1 MQSER
6 NLIRRA
12 DMLSRISTACILL
25 AALTGFVSAQD
36 EGEGKTPPVT
46 EETIAEFQ
54 EVLDGLAK
62 AFKEKS
68 DVDILYYTKE
78 GVKKIAG
85 AAPKQKGKFVGL
97 VAKGLKS
104 KNDEVRSQMITALG
118 ASGQPK
124 ASKILL
130 KEAKSKRAKNS
141 ITYMCECLGAL
152 GRLADPKSLKDLS
165 KFLNNKENRVI
176 AAAINA
182 MADYRNAPLKTR
194 KDIVDILLKRYA
206 SVASP
211 MTRPNPKT
219 SDKQK
224 FEALADSFES
234 TLKILTKKT
243 DLKGFD
249 KWDRW
254 YRKEGKKAKTW

>member
-1 MQSER
+1 MSIER

-12 DMLSRISTACILL
+12 VMLSRIAIACILTALL
-25 AALTGFVSAQD
+25 AGLLPAQNQGD
-36 EGEGKTPPVT
+36 GKTPPVT

-62 AFKEKS
+62 AVKEKS
-68 DVDILYYTKE
+68 DVDVLYYSKE
-78 GVKKIAG
+78 GVKKISG
-85 AAPKQKGKFVGL
+85 ADAKQKGKFVVL

-104 KNDEVRSQMITALG
+104 KNDEVRSNAIATLG
-118 ASGQPK
+118 ASGYLK
-124 ASKILL
+124 ASKFLL

-141 ITYMCECLGAL
+141 ITYMCECIAAL
-152 GRLADPKSLKDLS
+152 GKLADPKSLKDLS

-182 MADYRNAPLKTR
+182 MSDYRNASFKTR
-194 KDIVDILLKRYA
+194 KNIVDILLKHYA

-254 YRKEGKKAKTW
+254 YRKEGKKAKRW